1 MDELDVGPDRGA
13 ALAVR
18 DLDRIEDPGDG
29 PPVLEVIGETDLPEG
44 EVVAVAV
51 DGVVAAVAPVQ
62 PAPWWDEGRVV
73 HALLLP
79 DAVGERNALEA
90 YAVEGPPGR
99 ARLRPLTVTAG

>member
-1 MDELDVGPDRGA
+1 M
-13 ALAVR
+13 
-18 DLDRIEDPGDG
+18 
-29 PPVLEVIGETDLPEG
+29 
-44 EVVAVAV
+44 VAVAV